1 MPIYTYQC
9 PSCDNKFEL
18 RQGWDAVA
26 VAPCPSCE
34 VEAKRL
40 LVVPSV
46 IFKGRGWYSTDS
58 KRASHAGMV
67 GSGGNGENGGGSD
80 SAGERSNNGSD
91 NGSSS
96 SSSEPKVASAATE

>member
-9 PSCDNKFEL
+9 SSCGNRFEL
-18 RQGWDAVA
+18 RQGWDAEA
-26 VAPCPSCE
+26 VAPCPKCQAT
-34 VEAKRL
+34 AKRA

-67 GSGGNGENGGGSD
+67 GSGAEGGGG
-80 SAGERSNNGSD
+80 GE
-91 NGSSS
+91 SSGAPAPA
-96 SSSEPKVASAATE
+96 SESKPAAASPD